1 MRSENGSSLVAVL
14 ATLAVIG
21 ALAAVLVHPSSGNA
35 PASAPAPQDA
45 VGAARGAVQAIDA
58 AQGRTATTP

>member
-1 MRSENGSSLVAVL
+1 MRSENGSSLVALL

-21 ALAAVLVHPSSGNA
+21 ALAAVLVHPSSGA
-35 PASAPAPQDA
+35 PAGAPAPQDA